1 VNSAPTPR
9 DAQRSRVYLAELPM
23 PSSPLPGLAACQAYM
38 ERVVGSLWWHARF
51 PAHTL
56 DRMPCLR
63 PGNGARRAFYAED
76 ERGTTSITLPRRY
89 RTKGVVLHELA
100 HWAMSADVDLP
111 NHGSTFTRILL
122 DMTAEFIGPERRE
135 TLAAAYTEQRARVG
149 APATADESGQLRYGA
164 DERARLAS
172 SAARRQTRRATG
184 GSEAL
189 RGQAGG
195 FPSHLCR

>member
-1 VNSAPTPR
+1 
-9 DAQRSRVYLAELPM
+9 M
-23 PSSPLPGLAACQAYM
+23 PSSPLPGLTACQAYM

-51 PAHTL
+51 PEHGL
-56 DRMPCLR
+56 GHMPRLR

-76 ERGTTSITLPRRY
+76 EGGATSITLPRRY

-122 DMTAEFIGPERRE
+122 DMTAEFLGAERHDA
-135 TLAAAYTEQRARVG
+135 LAAAYREQRARVG
-149 APATADESGQLRYGA
+149 APAMPDESGRLRYGV

-172 SAARRQTRRATG
+172 SARRSR
-184 GSEAL
+184 
-189 RGQAGG
+189 
-195 FPSHLCR
+195 